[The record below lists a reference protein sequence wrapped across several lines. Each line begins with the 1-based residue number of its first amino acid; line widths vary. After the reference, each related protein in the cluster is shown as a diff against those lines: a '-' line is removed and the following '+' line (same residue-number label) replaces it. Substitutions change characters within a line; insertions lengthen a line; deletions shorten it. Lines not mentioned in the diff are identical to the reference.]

1 MNEWKK
7 TKFIN
12 INYFDSPDQ
21 INTIIQNSRKIFL
34 VVENVVS
41 FLMPYCKAS
50 KDVTKAFFYTPWKR
64 IPFWFL
70 DVSII
75 GYRNAALTWNSLR
88 LMDGVQLPQGYNHFE
103 KASSQKFL
111 VLILWTSKRWQT
123 ESTLEP
129 PSGFEHGTPGLGIQ
143 HLNH

>member
-1 MNEWKK
+1 MNEKK

-50 KDVTKAFFYTPWKR
+50 KDVTKAFFYTP
-64 IPFWFL
+64 
-70 DVSII
+70 
-75 GYRNAALTWNSLR
+75 
-88 LMDGVQLPQGYNHFE
+88 
-103 KASSQKFL
+103 
-111 VLILWTSKRWQT
+111 
-123 ESTLEP
+123 
-129 PSGFEHGTPGLGIQ
+129 
-143 HLNH
+143 